1 MARIGKVAYRLKLPP
16 SAAVHPV
23 FHISQLKASPGD
35 QVVSP
40 VLPNDLIEFQIP
52 LEILQRRWTAGSHPV
67 QEVLVRWSQM
77 PASWELLDE
86 LRCRFLR
93 ASAWGHAVSEEGGD
107 VSSLS
112 PAKPSPSE
120 DEPESSSPGSSSPS
134 RDVEPRSVPSQEAQ
148 LSFLRPIVVQHLE

>member
-1 MARIGKVAYRLKLPP
+1 MARIGKVAYRLELPP
-16 SAAVHPV
+16 SVAVHPV
-23 FHISQLKASPGD
+23 FHISQLKASLGD

-86 LRCRFLR
+86 LRCRFPR
-93 ASAWGHAVSEEGGD
+93 ASAWGQEGGD

-112 PAKPSPSE
+112 PARPSPSE

-134 RDVEPRSVPSQEAQ
+134 RDVEPRSVPSHEAQ